1 MQEDDAGSRTNAE
14 QDNRYVDTSDD
25 DEIPDDSVSIPDQDH
40 LDAKVAKL
48 FAVRNSPDEMIWLV
62 KSPPNHRT
70 Q

>member
-1 MQEDDAGSRTNAE
+1 MQEDDGGSRTNAE

-25 DEIPDDSVSIPDQDH
+25 DEIQDDSVSIPDQDH

-48 FAVRNSPDEMIWLV
+48 FAVRNFPDEMIWLV